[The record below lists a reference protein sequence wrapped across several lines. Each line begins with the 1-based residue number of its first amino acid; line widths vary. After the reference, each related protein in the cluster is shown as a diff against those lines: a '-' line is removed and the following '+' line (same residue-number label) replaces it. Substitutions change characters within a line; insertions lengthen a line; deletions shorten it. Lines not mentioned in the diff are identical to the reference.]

1 MQPTPIASKKILYP
15 NRQAESSKPNTINSE
30 QKPVQTTT
38 FTRSDIKPRD
48 IKPLIT
54 KYGNDST
61 SSNSNLKSVEPIKVS
76 NLEKEVIEAAK
87 KAKNEVTNTSVEST
101 SFTSNTRMLR
111 EKICSTVKQNRLPHY
126 GRVDRTTNNSTNGA
140 TPAFKFGVT
149 KKGVD
154 TDSPKENLDS
164 SVIINNNVPP
174 YVQKNLKKLIS
185 YYPDGIWCAELPLIY
200 R

>member
-30 QKPVQTTT
+30 PKNVQTTT
-38 FTRSDIKPRD
+38 FTRSE
-48 IKPLIT
+48 IKPLNT
-54 KYGNDST
+54 KYGNDSI
-61 SSNSNLKSVEPIKVS
+61 SSNSNLKLVEPIKIS
-76 NLEKEVIEAAK
+76 NLEKEVIEAVK

-101 SFTSNTRMLR
+101 LFTSNTRMLR
-111 EKICSTVKQNRLPHY
+111 DKICSTVKHNQLPDY

-154 TDSPKENLDS
+154 SDSSKENLDLPVINS
-164 SVIINNNVPP
+164 SNVPP
-174 YVQKNLKKLIS
+174 YVQKNLKNLIS
-185 YYPDGIWCAELPLIY
+185 YHPDGVWCAELPLIY